1 MKPGEY
7 YYNVQ
12 VLTMREYQK
21 PQTAHRDQNVGQWK
35 NMARWRKD
43 ELMERTRWSVGI
55 FLSDL
60 LKMGENMQ
68 FTSNNGNHSISYT
81 FRSAGVVGHSIML
94 VSFILYK
101 FPLLLGS

>member
-1 MKPGEY
+1 
-7 YYNVQ
+7 
-12 VLTMREYQK
+12 
-21 PQTAHRDQNVGQWK
+21 
-35 NMARWRKD
+35 
-43 ELMERTRWSVGI
+43 VGI
-55 FLSDL
+55 FLPDL